1 MSKMNVDVIFGF
13 LGSGK
18 TTFITRILK
27 EWDSDEKI
35 VVLVNEFGD
44 VGIDGELLSSQGGN
58 VVEMPSG
65 CICCTLQADFR
76 AQILEISR
84 TIQPDRIIIEPTGVA
99 TIAQIQWILEAQL
112 FEREIT
118 RIHKILIADATGFMG
133 LYRANRHFVE
143 SQVENAHVV
152 MLNKCDRV
160 DQRKA
165 MVIQSAISAINPE
178 LTVFMTEFGGINW
191 SEYHAALS
199 LASEFKIKSGAAS
212 HPDSLQ
218 KESIQQQ
225 GKTDMGPAP
234 SRPAVKIL
242 DHPEDAR
249 SQLPFQE
256 GADAL
261 GYESFGLVFD
271 DSGFDLVSL
280 ESLFHRMTDT
290 LSAYGEIVRAK
301 GIFQTETGWKILELA
316 SGDVSIQPV
325 RPFNQSKV
333 SIIGKSLNRE
343 MIGVAFQQSQSKRQA

>member
-1 MSKMNVDVIFGF
+1 MVQVYFYPLTTFTVYQESVSKMIVDVIFGF

-18 TTFITRILK
+18 TTFITRILR

-84 TIQPDRIIIEPTGVA
+84 TIKPDRIIIEPTGVA
-99 TIAQIQWILEAQL
+99 TIGQIQWILEAQL
-112 FEREIT
+112 FEREIS

-143 SQVENAHVV
+143 SQVENAHII

-178 LTVFMTEFGGINW
+178 LTVFMTEFGAINW

-199 LASEFKIKSGAAS
+199 VGSGFKLDRDKTTHSDSHRKASVQPKANN
-212 HPDSLQ
+212 
-218 KESIQQQ
+218 
-225 GKTDMGPAP
+225 GKGP
-234 SRPAVKIL
+234 VVTIL
-242 DHPEDAR
+242 DHPEDAG
-249 SQLPFQE
+249 SQPHFDKDC
-256 GADAL
+256 GRL
-261 GYESFGLVFD
+261 GL
-271 DSGFDLVSL
+271 
-280 ESLFHRMTDT
+280 
-290 LSAYGEIVRAK
+290 
-301 GIFQTETGWKILELA
+301 
-316 SGDVSIQPV
+316 
-325 RPFNQSKV
+325 
-333 SIIGKSLNRE
+333 
-343 MIGVAFQQSQSKRQA
+343 

>member
-1 MSKMNVDVIFGF
+1 MIVDVIFGF

-18 TTFITRILK
+18 TTFITRILR

-99 TIAQIQWILEAQL
+99 TIGQIQWILEAQL

-118 RIHKILIADATGFMG
+118 QIHKILIADATGFMG

-143 SQVENAHVV
+143 SQVENAHII

-165 MVIQSAISAINPE
+165 KVIQSAISAINPE

-191 SEYHAALS
+191 NEYHAALFV
-199 LASEFKIKSGAAS
+199 ASESKTKSDTATYL
-212 HPDSLQ
+212 DSRR
-218 KESIQQQ
+218 KERIQQQ
-225 GKTDMGPAP
+225 GKTGTGPVPA
-234 SRPAVKIL
+234 RPAVGIFGR
-242 DHPEDAR
+242 PEEAGL
-249 SQLPFQE
+249 QPHFHE
-256 GADAL
+256 EADAL
-261 GYESFGLVFD
+261 GYESFGLLFA
-271 DSGFDLVSL
+271 DSGFDLPSL
-280 ESLFHRMTDT
+280 NNLFLQMTI
-290 LSAYGEIVRAK
+290 SRSVYGEIIRAK
-301 GIFQTETGWKILELA
+301 GIFRTGSGWKILELA
-316 SGDVSIQPV
+316 SGDVSIQPI
-325 RPFNQSKV
+325 RPFQESKV
-333 SIIGKSLNRE
+333 SIIGKFLNRE
-343 MIGVAFQQSQSKRQA
+343 MIGTAFQQCRSEEQV